1 MKIVR
6 ILMDYDMSVL
16 YHPVKANVVVDG
28 LSTMFMGSVI
38 HMVDDKIELVKE
50 DYRLGSLGVWLKD
63 IPKGG
68 FVVLHNFE

>member
-1 MKIVR
+1 
-6 ILMDYDMSVL
+6 MSVL

-50 DYRLGSLGVWLKD
+50 VYRLGSLGV
-63 IPKGG
+63 
-68 FVVLHNFE
+68 